1 MRERIVAVVVE
12 LGQSRRE
19 NIKRALDQLT
29 ALVADDLVRVNQL
42 IVDKMD
48 SPVALI
54 PQLAGHIIAAGG
66 KRLRP
71 MITLAA
77 ADLCGYQGDRQL
89 SLAACVEFIHTA
101 TLLHDDVVD
110 DSDLRRGQDSAKAV
124 WGNQASVLVGD
135 FLFSRAFQ
143 LMVQD
148 GSLRV
153 LKILSDASATIAE
166 GEVMQLM
173 TTNDTET
180 SEEAYLEV
188 IRAKTAKLF
197 AAAAEIGAVV
207 AERPAAEAEALES
220 YGMNFGIAFQLV
232 DDVLDY
238 SAEQAQLGKTIGDD
252 FREGKISLPVVLA
265 WRRGTE
271 TDRDF
276 WRRTLENMEQHDGD
290 LEHAIAL
297 MNKYDSLSDT
307 IERSRHYGSIARD
320 ALGIFP
326 ESEIKR
332 ALINLIDFCIDRAY

>member
-1 MRERIVAVVVE
+1 
-12 LGQSRRE
+12 
-19 NIKRALDQLT
+19 
-29 ALVADDLVRVNQL
+29 
-42 IVDKMD
+42 
-48 SPVALI
+48 
-54 PQLAGHIIAAGG
+54 
-66 KRLRP
+66 

-77 ADLCGYQGDRQL
+77 AGLCNYQGERHL

-110 DSDLRRGQDSAKAV
+110 DSDLRRGQDSAKAL

-135 FLFSRAFQ
+135 FLFSRSFQ

-180 SEEAYLEV
+180 SEAAYLDI

-220 YGMNFGIAFQLV
+220 YGLNFGIAFQLV

-238 SAEQAQLGKTIGDD
+238 SAEQATLGKTVGDD
-252 FREGKISLPVVLA
+252 FREGKITLPVVLA
-265 WRRGTE
+265 WRRGSAAE
-271 TDRDF
+271 RDF
-276 WRRTLENMEQHDGD
+276 WRRALEDMTQEDGD
-290 LEHAIAL
+290 LDKAIAL
-297 MNKYDSLSDT
+297 MNKHDALADT
-307 IERSRHYGSIARD
+307 IARARHYGAIARD

-326 ESEIKR
+326 DSKIKN
-332 ALINLIDFCIDRAY
+332 AMVDLIDFCIDRAY

>member
-153 LKILSDASATIAE
+153 LKILSDASATIVV

-297 MNKYDSLSDT
+297 MNKYDALSDT

>member
-1 MRERIVAVVVE
+1 MAVVVDFE
-12 LGQSRRE
+12 GLRGDGV
-19 NIKRALDQLT
+19 KHALDHVS
-29 ALVADDLVRVNQL
+29 ALVADDLIKVNQV

-71 MITLAA
+71 IMTLASSA
-77 ADLCGYQGDRQL
+77 LCGYQGERHI

-143 LMVQD
+143 LMVHD

-180 SEEAYLEV
+180 SEEAYMDV

-197 AAAAEIGAVV
+197 AAASEIGAVV
-207 AERPAAEAEALES
+207 AERPAAEAAALES
-220 YGMNFGIAFQLV
+220 YGTNFGIAFQLV

-238 SAEQAQLGKTIGDD
+238 SAEQTKLGKTIGDD
-252 FREGKISLPVVLA
+252 FREGKITLPVVLA
-265 WRRGTE
+265 WRRGT
-271 TDRDF
+271 DRERQF
-276 WRRTLENMEQHDGD
+276 WRNTLETMEQSDGD
-290 LEHAIAL
+290 LEEAIGL
-297 MNKYDSLSDT
+297 MNKYDTLTDT
-307 IERSRHYGSIARD
+307 IERSRHYGAMARD
-320 ALGIFP
+320 SLGLFP
-326 ESEIKR
+326 DSEIKQ
-332 ALINLIDFCIDRAY
+332 ALRDLIDFCIDRAY

>member
-1 MRERIVAVVVE
+1 MSVVVDFE
-12 LGQSRRE
+12 ASHGDGV
-19 NIKRALDQLT
+19 KHALDQIS
-29 ALVADDLVRVNQL
+29 ALVGDDLVKVNQV
-42 IVDKMD
+42 IVEKMD

-71 MITLAA
+71 MMTLASSA
-77 ADLCGYQGDRQL
+77 LCGYQGERHI

-180 SEEAYLEV
+180 SEEAYMEV

-197 AAAAEIGAVV
+197 AAAAEIGAVI

-238 SAEQAQLGKTIGDD
+238 SAEQTKLGKTIGDD
-252 FREGKISLPVVLA
+252 FREGKITLPVVLA
-265 WRRGTE
+265 WRRGTGSE
-271 TDRDF
+271 RQF
-276 WRRTLENMEQHDGD
+276 WRRTLETMEQREGD
-290 LEHAIAL
+290 LEEAIGL
-297 MNKYDSLSDT
+297 MNKYGTLTDT
-307 IERSRHYGSIARD
+307 IERSRHYGAIARD
-320 ALGIFP
+320 ALGLFP
-326 ESEIKR
+326 DTKIKR
-332 ALINLIDFCIDRAY
+332 VSQNLIDFCIDRAY